1 MKKFVLSF
9 LAAAAAWTFSA
20 AAATLSIGDPAP
32 ELKVARWV
40 QGGPIDGLDP
50 DKTYVLEFWAT
61 WCGPCRST
69 IPHLTE
75 MAREFPDVTFI
86 GMNVWERSSPEAVD
100 KFVKDM
106 GPKMNFHVA
115 ADTPDKFMGENWMEA
130 AGQEGIPAAFLVQ
143 KGKIVWIGHPMAGL
157 KEALEEVVGG
167 RFDMDKAQQRAAF
180 QKRLEAFFEK
190 AMEGATDEELAVEGQ
205 ALETLYAE
213 LGSPNSD
220 EEPFNAQEAIR
231 QARFGSAMRDYQ
243 MALMEEGTDPAK
255 LDALEKK
262 ARALAPE
269 DFNFDQIKQRILDYI
284 QHNQSSERIQPL
296 ILQYLEAVGGN
307 GDAEKAARLIR
318 EIDELKGFDPD
329 MMNELAWNILTSE
342 DVHHRNLEF
351 ALRLSKK
358 AVEATEEQRGDILDT
373 YARALFESGSVSEA
387 IAVQKK
393 ALAVLPDDTD
403 LQMALERYLAAPAAE

>member
-1 MKKFVLSF
+1 MNKFILPF

-20 AAATLSIGDPAP
+20 SAATLSIGDPAP
-32 ELKVARWV
+32 ELKVSRWI

-50 DKTYVLEFWAT
+50 EKTYVLEFWAT

-69 IPHLTE
+69 IPHLSE
-75 MAREFPDVTFI
+75 MARDFPDVTFI
-86 GMNVWERSSPEAVD
+86 GLNVWERGTPEAVD
-100 KFVKDM
+100 QFVQKL
-106 GPKMNFHVA
+106 GAKMDYPVA
-115 ADTPDKFMGENWMEA
+115 ADTADNFMGENWMEA
-130 AGQEGIPAAFLVQ
+130 AGQAGIPSAFLVQ
-143 KGKIVWIGHPMAGL
+143 KGKIVWIGHPMGGL
-157 KEALEEVVGG
+157 KEALEETNSGT
-167 RFDMDKAQQRAAF
+167 FDIEKAKRRAEF
-180 QKRLEAFFEK
+180 ESRLEAFFSK
-190 AMEGATDEELAVEGQ
+190 AMEGATDEELAEEGQ
-205 ALETLYAE
+205 TLESLYAE
-213 LGSPNSD
+213 LGNPESG

-255 LDALEKK
+255 RDALEKM

-269 DFNFDQIKQRILDYI
+269 DFNFDQIKQRILNYI

-296 ILQYLEAVGGN
+296 ILQYLEAVGEN
-307 GDAEKAARLIR
+307 GDAEKASSLIR
-318 EIDELKGFDPD
+318 QIDQLEVFDPD

-342 DVHHRNLEF
+342 EVQHRDYEF
-351 ALRLSKK
+351 ATRLSKK

-393 ALAVLPDDTD
+393 AVALLPEDSD
-403 LQMALERYLAAPAAE
+403 LQEALERYLAAPAAK